1 MGLLIGIDGGG
12 TKTKCVLV
20 DQELKILTSA
30 EGGSS
35 NPLSVGIEI
44 SASVIVNLIK
54 RVLTFAKEIE
64 IDAVVIGSAG
74 AGRKKN
80 AEDLKRAV
88 FDLIFRER
96 LSIPYIEVVSDA
108 EIAIEG
114 AFAGNIGA
122 ILIAGTGSI
131 IFGKDKKGKIVRSG
145 GFGKIIGD
153 EGGGYSIGRKGL
165 SRAAKLLDGK
175 YVKTTFV
182 NLLRKNFGIDD
193 LDSLILN
200 VYSDKFDI
208 ASTASLVIKAAGKG
222 DKICKKILD
231 EESDEL
237 LYYIKKFKQKFN
249 QKTFK
254 LCFCGGLLTT
264 ENYYSR
270 MLRSK
275 IKKNFNEIEFVKP
288 TYPPEVGAVILAN
301 KLLHKHK

>member
-12 TKTKCVLV
+12 TKTRCVLV
-20 DQELKILTSA
+20 DQDLKILTCV

-44 SASVIVNLIK
+44 SASVIIDLIK
-54 RVLTFAKEIE
+54 RVLTFAEVIE
-64 IDAVVIGSAG
+64 VDAVVIGSAG

-80 AEDLKRAV
+80 AKDLKRAEL
-88 FDLIFRER
+88 DLIFRER

-114 AFAGNIGA
+114 AFAGNPGA

-131 IFGKDKKGKIVRSG
+131 IFGKDKKGNIVRSG

-165 SRAAKLLDGK
+165 NRAAKLFDGK
-175 YVKTTFV
+175 YVKSTFI
-182 NLLRKNFGIDD
+182 NLLHKNFGIND
-193 LDSLILN
+193 LDSLILK

-208 ASTASLVIKAAGKG
+208 ASTAGLVIEAAGKG
-222 DKICKKILD
+222 DKICRKILD
-231 EESDEL
+231 EESDEF
-237 LYYIKKFKQKFN
+237 LYYIMKFKQKFK

-254 LCFCGGLLTT
+254 LCFSGGLLTT
-264 ENYYSR
+264 ENYYSK
-270 MLRSK
+270 MLKSK

-288 TYPPEVGAVILAN
+288 IYPPEVGAAILAN
-301 KLLHKHK
+301 KLLHTPK